1 MMKKI
6 ISSQEKFHLLT
17 KYEHASTLSKKD
29 FKTIAAFSKDPD
41 AFIRSICAKLLVN
54 FVTPQAKRLL
64 LNLANDKNASVRTEA
79 YDSLSV
85 FPSKKVQKTLK
96 KAIFHEKNK
105 LACSYAI
112 LSWADI
118 TQTLGVHKKQEKF
131 LKELKKLPKIQKS
144 EHCMLSCYYAKYLFG
159 HKKAIHK
166 ILMFLQSA
174 DYQIRCSAI
183 HILWEL
189 ASSDN
194 TSLIQHALEQL
205 LPHETCASV
214 SNNAKELLQF
224 IDMSTK

>member
-1 MMKKI
+1 MMKKT

-29 FKTIAAFSKDPD
+29 FKAIAAFSKDPD

-54 FVTPQAKRLL
+54 FVTPQAERLL
-64 LNLANDKNASVRTEA
+64 LNLANDKNALVRTEA

-96 KAIFHEKNK
+96 KAILHEKNK

-131 LKELKKLPKIQKS
+131 LKKLKKLPKIKKS
-144 EHCMLSCYYAKYLFG
+144 EHCMLSFYYAKYVLG
-159 HKKAIHK
+159 HKKSLKKLLA
-166 ILMFLQSA
+166 FLNSS
-174 DYQIRCSAI
+174 DYQICCCAVNL
-183 HILWEL
+183 LWDIVSPENRQ
-189 ASSDN
+189 S
-194 TSLIQHALEQL
+194 IKQALEQL
-205 LPHETCASV
+205 LQREVCASV
-214 SNNAKELLQF
+214 SENAAELLQY
-224 IDMSTK
+224 IKTA